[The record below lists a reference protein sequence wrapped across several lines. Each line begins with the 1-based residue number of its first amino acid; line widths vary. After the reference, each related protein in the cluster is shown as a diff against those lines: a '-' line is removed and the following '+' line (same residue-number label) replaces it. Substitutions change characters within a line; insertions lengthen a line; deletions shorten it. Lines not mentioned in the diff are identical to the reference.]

1 MRLKLEET
9 GGICVVTALPD
20 VLDAGNA
27 ARFKT
32 DAARLLEDKKQAA
45 FDMSAVNFIDSAG
58 CGALI
63 TIMRRIDESGGVL
76 KLFGV
81 QSQVHSVFELVRIYK
96 IIDIFK
102 TKKEAIRSFK
112 S

>member
-1 MRLKLEET
+1 MKLKLDET
-9 GGICVVTALPD
+9 SGICVVTALPN

-32 DAARLLEDKKQAA
+32 EAARLLEDKNQAA
-45 FDMSAVNFIDSAG
+45 FGLSAVKFIDSAG

-63 TIMRRIDESGGVL
+63 AIMRRIEESGGVL

-81 QSQVHSVFELVRIYK
+81 QSQVNMVFELVRIYK

-102 TKKEAIRSFK
+102 TKKEAIRSFQ